1 MRRRA
6 PSSPS
11 FRQGKG
17 AFTRFCLRPGRLL
30 GATAAFLCASLALT
44 APRPASADETPT
56 IQIRE
61 SGALE
66 PYPLGKAFRIEGDR
80 GDYEQ
85 VDLVLIRSAYKAF
98 GVLDPSAL
106 DCSKVVEKLTVKGRF
121 PSFSDNAPIGATEV
135 SKLWRGADRLL
146 GADFDAYRPA
156 PWKKGDKPDGKFTLS
171 VPADSFFRAGAQ
183 FCSLLLRQNKP
194 PLVVQSV
201 DKAFSAFVDGWAA
214 CSVKAPLPTA
224 PSCEEVTR
232 AFKQSLGDQLGGEK
246 LSAEEQG
253 RLDAT
258 VNKLKSSLLDA
269 RDARDALQKIATAW
283 SSAYV
288 SKVATPEEALHYFDV
303 QRDDLGKLLAAVLAR
318 HHVLLASP
326 IIEKPAKAGEKSTTR
341 LAYFTDEAS
350 FEVVEIGFTEKLD
363 KIIVRG
369 KDTIVPAAKP
379 TAATKGEPAR
389 PKDGPRVTA
398 LLSVGPSAL
407 GLPGT
412 DLKLIDLLHFS
423 RGRIRIDSAYLTPTE
438 ALQQKLADKLKWNA
452 LEVSQ
457 ADVEAVVVPTV
468 TWLRGIQTLLA
479 AASPGD
485 PGRARSGS
493 PPDPGAGI
501 VHRSMGG
508 FLAGVLQPCS
518 AMAPELRGSE
528 CAAAKAK
535 PSEISTVWPGF
546 AETNVPST
554 GEPFVPAEVG
564 PVSYL
569 ESMLTQYLDGKRA
582 ALAARDTL
590 KDAAGLRRTQ
600 VATSSAQRME
610 LTSGSWFGQ
619 YVVTTVGF
627 ARVTGAADP
636 FWVNYYG
643 FKIYPFPNRID
654 EPKWLGSP
662 APYRLLALE
671 LAFVPNLQAL
681 EAAPRFNGLQ
691 KGAIPPIML
700 GASLQALPYLT
711 ISGGAIFMENRHT
724 VLDKETSASFISP
737 YLGIAADVN
746 ILDAVATGLQKGR
759 STTISGVIH

>member
-1 MRRRA
+1 L
-6 PSSPS
+6 
-11 FRQGKG
+11 F
-17 AFTRFCLRPGRLL
+17 FC
-30 GATAAFLCASLALT
+30 ACLALT
-44 APRPASADETPT
+44 SPRPACADETPT

-66 PYPLGKAFRIEGDR
+66 PYPLGKAFRIEGDDAK
-80 GDYEQ
+80 GTYDQ

-98 GVLDPSAL
+98 GVLDPSPL

-121 PSFSDNAPIGATEV
+121 PSFTVNAPIGATEV
-135 SKLWRGADRLL
+135 SKLWLGADRLL
-146 GADFDAYRPA
+146 GGDFDAYRPA
-156 PWKKGDKPDGKFTLS
+156 PWKKGDKPDGKYTLT
-171 VPADSFFRAGAQ
+171 VPADPFFRAGAQ
-183 FCSLLLRQNKP
+183 FCSLLLRQSKP
-194 PLVVQSV
+194 PIVVQSV
-201 DKAFSAFVDGWAA
+201 EKAFAVFVEGWAA

-224 PSCEEVTR
+224 QSCDEVTGT
-232 AFKQSLGDQLGGEK
+232 FKQSLADQLGGEK

-258 VNKLKSSLLDA
+258 VNKIRSNLLNA

-283 SSAYV
+283 SSAYAG
-288 SKVATPEEALHYFDV
+288 KVAVPDEALHYFDV
-303 QRDDLGKLLAAVLAR
+303 QHDDLGKLLAAVLAR
-318 HHVLLASP
+318 HHLLLASP

-341 LAYFTDEAS
+341 LAYFTEEAS
-350 FEVVEIGFTEKLD
+350 FEVTEIGFTEKLD
-363 KIIVRG
+363 KIVLRG
-369 KDTIVPAAKP
+369 KDTVVPATKP
-379 TAATKGEPAR
+379 TAATKGEPPR
-389 PKDGPRVTA
+389 PKEGPRVTA

-423 RGRIRIDSAYLTPTE
+423 RGRIRVDSAYLTPTE
-438 ALQQKLADKLKWNA
+438 ALQQKLADKLKLNA
-452 LEVSQ
+452 LEVSL
-457 ADVEAVVVPTV
+457 ADVDAVVGPTV
-468 TWLRGIQTLLA
+468 TWLGGIQTLLS

-485 PGRARSGS
+485 PARARSGS

-501 VHRSMGG
+501 VNRSMGG
-508 FLAGVLQPCS
+508 FLAGVLQPCGS
-518 AMAPELRGSE
+518 MAPELRDGE
-528 CAAAKAK
+528 CAAPKAK
-535 PSEISTVWPGF
+535 SGEISTVWPGF
-546 AETNVPST
+546 AETSVPST
-554 GEPFVPAEVG
+554 NEPFVPAEVG

-569 ESMLTQYLDGKRA
+569 KSMLTQYVDGKRA
-582 ALAARDTL
+582 ALTARDEL
-590 KDAAGLRRTQ
+590 KDTAGLRRTQ

-654 EPKWLGSP
+654 EPKWLLSP
-662 APYRLLALE
+662 APYRLFAIE

-711 ISGGAIFMENRHT
+711 VSGGAIFMENRHT

-737 YLGIAADVN
+737 YFAIAADVN

-759 STTISGVIH
+759 NTTISGVIH